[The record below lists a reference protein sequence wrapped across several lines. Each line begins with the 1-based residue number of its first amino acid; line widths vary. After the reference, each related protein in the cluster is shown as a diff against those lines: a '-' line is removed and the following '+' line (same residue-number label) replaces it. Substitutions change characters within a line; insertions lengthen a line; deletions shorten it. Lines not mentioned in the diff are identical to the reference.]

1 MRTPNGFTLIELV
14 VVILLLGVMA
24 TFTSQFIG
32 IGTQIYGDA
41 SSREQLMSDAR
52 FAMERLNRELR
63 DAVPGSVTLS
73 SNGSCVQFWPI
84 KAAARY
90 VSAPISSSVSTLT
103 QLQPLLGNPVVG
115 DYARVYPLGL
125 DISQQ
130 QCSSSTCVLAVSA
143 ISAVSSG
150 TATVQT
156 VTLQPLSGSYN
167 GFGAASPGQRVYYA
181 NQQVQYCQQGSLL
194 VRSEQSLASTT
205 TTSATMAAHLQR
217 LTFSVPAATTAAQG
231 MVRAELVV
239 AQGDD
244 VLNLSHLVEVANVP

>member
-1 MRTPNGFTLIELV
+1 MPDRGFTLLELV
-14 VVILLLGVMA
+14 LVMVLLGALAAFSSAFLGQGAKV
-24 TFTSQFIG
+24 
-32 IGTQIYGDA
+32 YVDA
-41 SSREQLMSDAR
+41 VARDRLMSEVR
-52 FAMERLNRELR
+52 FGLERLNRELR

-103 QLQPLLGNPVVG
+103 QLQPLLGNPAVG
-115 DYARVYPLGL
+115 DYALVYPLGL

-150 TATVQT
+150 SAMVQT
-156 VTLQPLSGSYN
+156 VSLQPLSGSYN

-194 VRSEQSLASTT
+194 VRSERSLASTT